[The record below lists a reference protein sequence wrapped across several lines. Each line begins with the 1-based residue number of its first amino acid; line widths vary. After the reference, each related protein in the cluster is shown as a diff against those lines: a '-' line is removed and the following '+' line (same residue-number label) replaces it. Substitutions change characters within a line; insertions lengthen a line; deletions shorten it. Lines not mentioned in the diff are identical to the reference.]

1 MNSASRL
8 AAVAGTCVAST
19 LAVGLSG
26 CASTERVTL
35 NRLPIEVRAPL
46 DRETYGG
53 QIVEIERRTQD
64 DLGVVY
70 ASTAKMDGQLWAV
83 VIDDEGRLIS
93 KEQIQGEFTP
103 STAKMTSNP
112 DAPPYKWW

>member
-1 MNSASRL
+1 MNVASRF
-8 AAVAGTCVAST
+8 ATIAGTCASAA
-19 LAVGLSG
+19 LLLGG
-26 CASTERVTL
+26 CAGTERVTL
-35 NRLPIEVRAPL
+35 NSLPIEVRAPL

-53 QIVEIERRTQD
+53 EIVEIERRTQD

-70 ASTAKMDGQLWAV
+70 ASSAKMDGQMWAV
-83 VIDDEGRLIS
+83 VIDDEGNLIS

-112 DAPPYKWW
+112 DAPAYKWW